1 MTFLEL
7 SEDSREPGLSN
18 ICPEGVQTGE
28 YKYYFSVFTFHFSHQ
43 DSSLPQHLPHHS
55 RGSGALPGGLQTS
68 PLQRAPGLQHQHQDP
83 HLHPSRHPRRPHRQH
98 HQVLRGPPLQDLR
111 GLLPVRLWSVRAVIQ
126 TSPRLTPLTQL
137 FQI

>member
-68 PLQRAPGLQHQHQDP
+68 PLQKCKYFYINSFLK
-83 HLHPSRHPRRPHRQH
+83 
-98 HQVLRGPPLQDLR
+98 
-111 GLLPVRLWSVRAVIQ
+111 
-126 TSPRLTPLTQL
+126 
-137 FQI
+137 QIANLDKNLNQSQMNNTYKKEIFIAIVKP